1 MIFLPLAIYMLLSYI
16 VAIVTSLSSFV
27 TIYTG
32 LLALK
37 IKTGKKLFPSD
48 LGDLFLFGII
58 ASLPI
63 PFIYHF
69 LMSANS
75 ANNPFPYGAP
85 LYANNIPNPIF
96 IIIISITSII
106 GIIVGHIVPRFKQIR
121 NLIFASCIIFLIY
134 VVTGIA
140 VSLFAPKLF
149 FFFTHKNEI
158 TSEKVI
164 TNIKKTKPKMQKVII
179 NGEAIKPEWQKS
191 YEKIG
196 KIVKQ
201 INSTE
206 PTDLE
211 KHFSS
216 GVDMATLFHQYLPEF
231 QRDIKFKRML
241 YNPDTSTRYMFFAKG
256 ELGKR
261 AFIAIDT
268 DYKASDVRTP
278 EDIFRVYL
286 DVQSTYNH
294 PTKKTYQ
301 TITYGYDLNQPKFNR
316 NK

>member
-1 MIFLPLAIYMLLSYI
+1 
-16 VAIVTSLSSFV
+16 
-27 TIYTG
+27 
-32 LLALK
+32 
-37 IKTGKKLFPSD
+37 
-48 LGDLFLFGII
+48 
-58 ASLPI
+58 
-63 PFIYHF
+63 
-69 LMSANS
+69 
-75 ANNPFPYGAP
+75 
-85 LYANNIPNPIF
+85 
-96 IIIISITSII
+96 
-106 GIIVGHIVPRFKQIR
+106 
-121 NLIFASCIIFLIY
+121 
-134 VVTGIA
+134 
-140 VSLFAPKLF
+140 
-149 FFFTHKNEI
+149 
-158 TSEKVI
+158 
-164 TNIKKTKPKMQKVII
+164 MQKVII